1 MIPGKKLASRKIKIR
16 PFTPVLIVAV
26 CLLAA
31 VAFSI
36 SVESRSGGWLRRN
49 QPTSPQINAERTNN
63 SRSNSSS
70 VNRNAVAT
78 TRMLTPPSPTVTASK
93 TDTLLTDVDNDGKA
107 DPGDTLKYT
116 VTIGATG
123 ADATG
128 VNFTDTVDPNTTFV
142 AGSLRTTPLARPDS
156 YTATGNVR
164 IQVPAPGV
172 LGNDSDPDGIGPAIS
187 VTAGAST
194 SAQGGDVTMNADGSF
209 AYNPPAGFEGTDTFT
224 YTLND
229 NDTPNNTDTGTVSV
243 TVSGMIWFINNNVG
257 SSGDGRLTN
266 PFKTLADFQAVNNGT
281 GNHPAANDNIFVY
294 ESATD
299 YVGPVTLLNGQKFIG
314 QDATASLAS
323 IAGITLAPNS
333 DPLPATNSGNGTIV
347 NITSAGNG
355 INLGQNNTLR
365 GFTGGNAASD
375 IDGSSFGTANIS
387 DVTLNGNGEAL
398 NLSNGALNGTFGS
411 ISATNSATT
420 GISLTSV
427 GGSLSTGSTTVTN
440 STGIGINVNTSS
452 ATLNF
457 ANTSVTGSGNTGI
470 SLTTDTGTITFG
482 SLTITPDSG
491 QRALLATENTNTI
504 TATSG
509 SISTTNATA
518 VEITKASGATPL
530 VISLTSVSAN
540 GGTNGIKLSR
550 TSGSFTVNGTGT
562 SDGTGGTIQSTTN
575 RGADFNNATNITLKN
590 MHFTNAGTTDLDSDN
605 SGLSTGDNLATNA
618 AINLISVT
626 TVTLDDVIISG
637 GEEQGINGN
646 TVSSFNLT
654 NSSITN
660 VGNAADEDNI
670 HFYNMSGT
678 CAITNTTL
686 THTSGGG
693 DDNLNLQMQS
703 GTLTLTISGGSA
715 VGTAG
720 GVNQLGSGYLFGIR
734 GTSNAT
740 INITNGS
747 STNNFSGGIVADA
760 FDTATMNLNV
770 TNSTSSGNN
779 DDLSVSAGDSS
790 NVNLNATGNTLSA
803 VATGDFVPLGLLG
816 SALDTGYTF
825 DAVISGNTISVANG
839 LASDGIVVN
848 NAGGGAINASITGN
862 TITYA
867 GTQRAILVQAGQDG
881 NGTNNIT
888 ITGNSIDV
896 QLDGAGNAVAGFLV
910 QNAIT
915 GPGNTSSMCADLGGA
930 TTLKNT
936 FTHSLGGNMTGGD
949 IRVRQRNDGTMRLPG
964 YGGAATDTAAV
975 VAYLAGRN
983 TLVNSPTATA
993 TADSS
998 GFAGGAACT
1007 QPTLGPVVQNASL
1020 ASKSGSLSADTKK
1033 SDKTRPETDILNATD
1048 NYPQR
1053 PEGEQAKLTDA
1064 QLAWMVQVAMSI
1076 WQDAGVSAADIQRM
1090 QAMKF
1095 EIADLPRSQLA
1106 VTTSSLVK
1114 IDETAASY
1122 GWFVDVS
1129 PLDNSEFE
1137 VPVPGREL
1145 QVFDRSMAA
1154 EHIDLLTVVLRSLAW
1169 QLSDAKRDSFNGRSA
1184 ILSDTLPP
1192 GVRRVL
1198 TGGSTAKKEAPKPN
1212 TNTAIKNNDA
1222 KLERENQV
1230 ASVQTPRNSRVN
1242 RHHARLS
1249 APTVF
1254 ADVSLSI
1261 GDIPA
1266 GHTIT
1271 VTFNATV
1278 KDPFPGPGAQVCNQG
1293 SVSGSNFSTVL
1304 TDDPDV
1310 VGTAD
1315 PTCTNIDLQADLA
1328 VTKTDSPDPVVAG
1341 TDLTYTIDFV
1351 NNGPNAS
1358 GATVTDATPAGTTF
1372 VSASVIS
1379 GTGWGAP
1386 TTPAVGGTGNVVFSN
1401 ASVANGGTAQFQ
1413 IVVHVA
1419 SSVAPATIITNN
1431 ATAAT
1436 TGATDPVP
1444 GNNTGTATTT
1454 VVAHADLSITK
1465 TDGVTSKVP
1474 GTSVTYTIVVSN
1486 GGPSDANGVS
1496 AADTFPSDLTG
1507 VTFTSVAAGGATGN
1521 TAAGAGNISD
1531 TLNMPTGSSVTYTVN
1546 ATVKSSATGSLSNTA
1561 TVTAPGNVTDPTLG
1575 NNTSTDT
1582 DTLTPQAD
1590 LSITKSDGATTA
1602 VPGSAIVY
1610 TITVTNPGP
1619 SDAPGTTVADT
1630 FPSDLTGVT
1639 FTSVG
1644 AGGATGNTAAGSGN
1658 INDTA
1663 VNLPS
1668 GSSVTYTV
1676 NATVKSS
1683 ATGSLSNTATVT
1695 AAGSVTDPTP
1705 GNNSSTDTDTLTPH
1719 ADLSITKTDGV
1730 ASKVPGTSVTYTIVV
1745 TNNGPSDA
1753 PGTTVGDT
1761 FPGILSGVTFTSVA
1775 AGGATGNTAAGS
1787 GNINDT
1793 LSMPSGSSVT
1803 YTVNATVSAAATGTL
1818 SNTATVA
1825 AGGGVTDPTP
1835 GNNSATDTD
1844 TLTPSADVSVTK
1856 TDSPDPVVVGNN
1868 ITYTITVT
1876 NNGASDAQT
1885 LSLSD
1890 AVPANTTLVSVTTPS
1905 GWSRTDAVP
1914 AGGTGTLTFTRATQA
1929 ASASSIFTVVVNVN
1943 AGTANGTTITNT
1955 ANVSSATTDPTPGNN
1970 SAIATTLVQS
1980 NADVAISKTRSPNT
1994 ASIDAGNNV
2003 TYTINVI
2010 NNGPAAASSAS
2021 FSDTVPAGLEVVSQS
2036 NPAGWTCNTL
2046 AVGSN
2051 GTITCTKG
2059 TMANGETAQLTVT
2072 AKVSCSD
2079 ANGATIT
2086 NNAGISAA
2094 SPSDNVPGNNNAS
2107 TSFTVNNPAV
2117 TVTASVALSQLPQN
2131 THELINVGL
2140 SALASGGTTNCPP
2153 GPLTVQV
2160 FGDEDD
2166 QTPTAKNEVFSPDA
2180 KDIAVSTLRLRAE
2193 RVNTGDGR
2201 VYLIVVRSGSSFA
2214 TVTVTVPKSSSPSDG
2229 TSVANQAA
2237 AAKSYADSHNGAAP
2251 AGYFVIG
2258 DGPTIG
2264 NKQ

>member
-1 MIPGKKLASRKIKIR
+1 
-16 PFTPVLIVAV
+16 
-26 CLLAA
+26 
-31 VAFSI
+31 
-36 SVESRSGGWLRRN
+36 
-49 QPTSPQINAERTNN
+49 
-63 SRSNSSS
+63 
-70 VNRNAVAT
+70 
-78 TRMLTPPSPTVTASK
+78 
-93 TDTLLTDVDNDGKA
+93 
-107 DPGDTLKYT
+107 
-116 VTIGATG
+116 
-123 ADATG
+123 
-128 VNFTDTVDPNTTFV
+128 
-142 AGSLRTTPLARPDS
+142 
-156 YTATGNVR
+156 
-164 IQVPAPGV
+164 
-172 LGNDSDPDGIGPAIS
+172 
-187 VTAGAST
+187 
-194 SAQGGDVTMNADGSF
+194 
-209 AYNPPAGFEGTDTFT
+209 
-224 YTLND
+224 
-229 NDTPNNTDTGTVSV
+229 
-243 TVSGMIWFINNNVG
+243 
-257 SSGDGRLTN
+257 
-266 PFKTLADFQAVNNGT
+266 
-281 GNHPAANDNIFVY
+281 
-294 ESATD
+294 
-299 YVGPVTLLNGQKFIG
+299 
-314 QDATASLAS
+314 
-323 IAGITLAPNS
+323 
-333 DPLPATNSGNGTIV
+333 
-347 NITSAGNG
+347 
-355 INLGQNNTLR
+355 
-365 GFTGGNAASD
+365 
-375 IDGSSFGTANIS
+375 
-387 DVTLNGNGEAL
+387 
-398 NLSNGALNGTFGS
+398 
-411 ISATNSATT
+411 
-420 GISLTSV
+420 
-427 GGSLSTGSTTVTN
+427 
-440 STGIGINVNTSS
+440 
-452 ATLNF
+452 
-457 ANTSVTGSGNTGI
+457 
-470 SLTTDTGTITFG
+470 
-482 SLTITPDSG
+482 
-491 QRALLATENTNTI
+491 
-504 TATSG
+504 
-509 SISTTNATA
+509 
-518 VEITKASGATPL
+518 
-530 VISLTSVSAN
+530 
-540 GGTNGIKLSR
+540 
-550 TSGSFTVNGTGT
+550 
-562 SDGTGGTIQSTTN
+562 
-575 RGADFNNATNITLKN
+575 
-590 MHFTNAGTTDLDSDN
+590 
-605 SGLSTGDNLATNA
+605 
-618 AINLISVT
+618 
-626 TVTLDDVIISG
+626 
-637 GEEQGINGN
+637 
-646 TVSSFNLT
+646 
-654 NSSITN
+654 
-660 VGNAADEDNI
+660 
-670 HFYNMSGT
+670 
-678 CAITNTTL
+678 
-686 THTSGGG
+686 
-693 DDNLNLQMQS
+693 
-703 GTLTLTISGGSA
+703 
-715 VGTAG
+715 
-720 GVNQLGSGYLFGIR
+720 
-734 GTSNAT
+734 
-740 INITNGS
+740 
-747 STNNFSGGIVADA
+747 
-760 FDTATMNLNV
+760 
-770 TNSTSSGNN
+770 
-779 DDLSVSAGDSS
+779 
-790 NVNLNATGNTLSA
+790 
-803 VATGDFVPLGLLG
+803 
-816 SALDTGYTF
+816 
-825 DAVISGNTISVANG
+825 
-839 LASDGIVVN
+839 
-848 NAGGGAINASITGN
+848 
-862 TITYA
+862 
-867 GTQRAILVQAGQDG
+867 
-881 NGTNNIT
+881 
-888 ITGNSIDV
+888 
-896 QLDGAGNAVAGFLV
+896 
-910 QNAIT
+910 
-915 GPGNTSSMCADLGGA
+915 
-930 TTLKNT
+930 
-936 FTHSLGGNMTGGD
+936 
-949 IRVRQRNDGTMRLPG
+949 
-964 YGGAATDTAAV
+964 
-975 VAYLAGRN
+975 
-983 TLVNSPTATA
+983 
-993 TADSS
+993 
-998 GFAGGAACT
+998 
-1007 QPTLGPVVQNASL
+1007 
-1020 ASKSGSLSADTKK
+1020 
-1033 SDKTRPETDILNATD
+1033 
-1048 NYPQR
+1048 
-1053 PEGEQAKLTDA
+1053 
-1064 QLAWMVQVAMSI
+1064 
-1076 WQDAGVSAADIQRM
+1076 
-1090 QAMKF
+1090 
-1095 EIADLPRSQLA
+1095 
-1106 VTTSSLVK
+1106 
-1114 IDETAASY
+1114 
-1122 GWFVDVS
+1122 
-1129 PLDNSEFE
+1129 
-1137 VPVPGREL
+1137 
-1145 QVFDRSMAA
+1145 
-1154 EHIDLLTVVLRSLAW
+1154 
-1169 QLSDAKRDSFNGRSA
+1169 
-1184 ILSDTLPP
+1184 
-1192 GVRRVL
+1192 
-1198 TGGSTAKKEAPKPN
+1198 
-1212 TNTAIKNNDA
+1212 
-1222 KLERENQV
+1222 
-1230 ASVQTPRNSRVN
+1230 
-1242 RHHARLS
+1242 
-1249 APTVF
+1249 
-1254 ADVSLSI
+1254 
-1261 GDIPA
+1261 
-1266 GHTIT
+1266 
-1271 VTFNATV
+1271 
-1278 KDPFPGPGAQVCNQG
+1278 
-1293 SVSGSNFSTVL
+1293 
-1304 TDDPDV
+1304 
-1310 VGTAD
+1310 
-1315 PTCTNIDLQADLA
+1315 
-1328 VTKTDSPDPVVAG
+1328 VAG